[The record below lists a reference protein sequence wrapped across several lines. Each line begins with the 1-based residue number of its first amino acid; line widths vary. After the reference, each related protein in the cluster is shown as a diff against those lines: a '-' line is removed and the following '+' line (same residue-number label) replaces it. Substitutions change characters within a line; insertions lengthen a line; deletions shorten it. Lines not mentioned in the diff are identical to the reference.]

1 MPRPSDKPS
10 RSWTDAFDR
19 DPAAFDR
26 RRQLRRHDDAAGGG
40 DGAPKATVAAL
51 LAAGFFGG
59 VALGA
64 AAWEGVLAGN
74 RRGLFSANPVRRYA
88 AVSYLGARPSV
99 DTARLLRDYVRWEP
113 HPVLRRRAR
122 RVLRELEA
130 TLQAGR

>member
-1 MPRPSDKPS
+1 MPRPTS
-10 RSWTDAFDR
+10 SWTDAFLR

-26 RRQLRRHDDAAGGG
+26 RRRGRRHGDAAG
-40 DGAPKATVAAL
+40 ARVPNATTAAL

-64 AAWEGVLAGN
+64 AAWEAILAGN

-99 DTARLLRDYVRWEP
+99 DTARLLRDYVRWES